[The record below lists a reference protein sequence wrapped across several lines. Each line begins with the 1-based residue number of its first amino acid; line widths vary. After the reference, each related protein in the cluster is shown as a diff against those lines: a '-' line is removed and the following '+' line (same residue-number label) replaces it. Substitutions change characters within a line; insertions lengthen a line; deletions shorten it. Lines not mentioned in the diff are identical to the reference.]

1 VPTDDGLQGLIS
13 RLDRALAVQSPQ
25 NPGLASSGG
34 GVVTN
39 DLLDRW
45 RQLCETSA
53 LLNGH
58 RNDFDTVLET
68 VLDTAIG
75 LTRARRGF
83 VLLKNE
89 DGALDVHL
97 ARDAKKRDLDP
108 PHDYPRSVVDTVTEQ
123 ARPLYLPDV
132 ADGQAELG
140 ASVRNL
146 GLISVMCA
154 PLSSAASPEGE
165 EEQQTER
172 RRFTEVAKDE
182 LLGCIYLDS
191 NATSYRFAQED
202 LYLFLILANHATTAL
217 LKERLYRQ
225 AITDPL
231 TRLFTRSHFERMLGR
246 AERRFESTRAPFGL
260 LMLDV
265 DQFHLVND
273 KHGQLVGDA
282 VLRELADLCREGVR
296 QDDLCFRY
304 GNDELAILLPD
315 TDAQGA
321 QTTAEKLLK
330 AIGQH
335 AFGRDVAIGVSI
347 GCAAAP
353 EHATTGGELVRK
365 ADQALFKAKQEGK
378 GGVAAW
384 TPELGNAAPRADR
397 LAGVITGNAA
407 RDYAQVLLLVDTID
421 ALSKTHDVQ
430 EVLTLAVDVAVRAA
444 DAERGAIML
453 ADDQGA
459 LSTVVARG
467 RRHEN
472 LELKERFSRTI
483 PEKVMRTGEPAFV
496 VTSADGSTSE
506 SVRELGLRTVLCAPL
521 VTDAGRIGCLY
532 VDARRGEQE
541 IREAN
546 RPYFAALARHI
557 ALAVENARLR
567 ARLALEG

>member
-1 VPTDDGLQGLIS
+1 M
-13 RLDRALAVQSPQ
+13 
-25 NPGLASSGG
+25 
-34 GVVTN
+34 
-39 DLLDRW
+39 
-45 RQLCETSA
+45 
-53 LLNGH
+53 
-58 RNDFDTVLET
+58 LET
-68 VLDTAIG
+68 VLDTAIA

-83 VLLKNE
+83 VFLKNE
-89 DGALDVHL
+89 DGGLDVHL
-97 ARDAKKRDLDP
+97 ARDAKKRDLDA

-123 ARPLYLPDV
+123 ARPLFLPDV
-132 ADGQAELG
+132 AEGQAELG

-154 PLSSAASPEGE
+154 PLSSAASPEGSSE
-165 EEQQTER
+165 PQAER

-231 TRLFTRSHFERMLGR
+231 TRLFTRAHFERMLLRG
-246 AERRFESTRAPFGL
+246 ERRLETTRAPFAL

-265 DQFHLVND
+265 DQFHRVND
-273 KHGQLVGDA
+273 RHGQLVGDA
-282 VLRELADLCREGVR
+282 VLRELADVCLQAVR

-315 TDAQGA
+315 TDAKGA
-321 QTTAEKLLK
+321 ETTAQKLLK
-330 AIGQH
+330 AVAEH
-335 AFGRDVAIGVSI
+335 AFGRDVAISVSI
-347 GCAAAP
+347 GFAAAP
-353 EHATTGGELVRK
+353 DHATASSELVRK
-365 ADQALFKAKQEGK
+365 ADQALHQAKERGRAQAVSWG
-378 GGVAAW
+378 
-384 TPELGNAAPRADR
+384 PELGNAYPRADR
-397 LAGVITGNAA
+397 LAGVVTGNAA

-430 EVLTLAVDVAVRAA
+430 EVLTLAVDTAVRAA

-496 VTSADGSTSE
+496 VTSSDGSKSE

-521 VTDAGRIGCLY
+521 VTEAGRIGCLY

-567 ARLALEG
+567 ARLALEGK